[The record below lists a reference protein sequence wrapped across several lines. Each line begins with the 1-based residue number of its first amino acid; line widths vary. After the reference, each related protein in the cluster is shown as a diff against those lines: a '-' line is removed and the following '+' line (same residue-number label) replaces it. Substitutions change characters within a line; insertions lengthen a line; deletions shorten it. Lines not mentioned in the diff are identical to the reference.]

1 MERAEMLF
9 GPVDTHDFDLSEGE
23 AEVEESDRVGQE
35 RFKLYQEKFEP
46 SEVYVMYLTPF
57 DEVKGN

>member
-1 MERAEMLF
+1 MTIE
-9 GPVDTHDFDLSEGE
+9 DLK
-23 AEVEESDRVGQE
+23 QE